1 MGPKAADHSWV
12 RINVLMPVFQP
23 NLAWLKLAI
32 SSLLQ
37 QSESQWQL
45 VLSLDG
51 DDPETGAAATLARQL
66 ISTPQQ
72 LIVVEGPRSGITGT
86 LNRGLSHCHSPFIA
100 RMDADD
106 ICLPER
112 LSRQSTAL
120 ESDPKLI
127 AIGMQIQGIDHN
139 HQPIPKSLHHYPSS
153 TSSTLLMGALFN
165 TPIAHPVLMMRRNAL
180 QSIGGYREQ
189 RCMEDYD
196 LLARLSTVGK
206 LNNLKYLGLL
216 YRIHP
221 SQHSRQ
227 VRPFRLQLLKARLR
241 FLKETGIRNPL
252 HWLLIPIPLLLFA
265 IGPRCEYIS
274 RRLFSSLASRFKKT
288 RGS

>member
-86 LNRGLSHCHSPFIA
+86 LNRGLSNCIAPFIA
-100 RMDADD
+100 RLDADD
-106 ICLPER
+106 LCLPER
-112 LSRQSTAL
+112 LAQQADAL
-120 ESDPKLI
+120 EADPQLV
-127 AIGMQIQGIDHN
+127 AVGMQIQGVN
-139 HQPIPKSLHHYPSS
+139 RFGQTVTERLHRYPSNPA
-153 TSSTLLMGALFN
+153 STLLMGALVN
-165 TPIAHPVLMMRRNAL
+165 TPIAHPVLMMRRDAVQTL
-180 QSIGGYREQ
+180 GGYREQ
-189 RCMEDYD
+189 PCMEDYD
-196 LLARLSTVGK
+196 LLARLSALGNLT
-206 LNNLKYLGLL
+206 NLKCLGLQ
-216 YRIHP
+216 YRLHP
-221 SQHSRQ
+221 KQHSRQ
-227 VRPFRLQLLKARLR
+227 LRPLRKQLLKARLR
-241 FLKETGIRNPL
+241 FLEQSSKRNRL
-252 HWLLIPIPLLLFA
+252 NWSLILIPYVLFA
-265 IGPRCEYIS
+265 LGPGLEYAG
-274 RRLFSSLASRFKKT
+274 RRLCLSLAARFKSFQ
-288 RGS
+288 G